1 MIPFTQRVI
10 QLIQEIPRG
19 QVCTYKQLALMAGSP
34 NGSRQV
40 AWILHSSSNKY
51 DLPWH
56 RVLNSKGYIVLS
68 TEEGRL
74 EQRALLF
81 QEGVTFLSDFQ
92 VDLDRCLWHPR
103 SIEK

>member
-1 MIPFTQRVI
+1 MNTFTQRVI
-10 QLIQEIPRG
+10 ELIIEIPRG
-19 QVCTYKQLALMAGSP
+19 QVCTYKYLAIMAGSP
-34 NGSRQV
+34 NASRQV
-40 AWILHSSSNKY
+40 AWILHSSSTKY

-74 EQRALLF
+74 EQRTLLF
-81 QEGVTFLSDFQ
+81 QEGVPFLTDFQ